1 MDQETKRLI
10 RVRAAKRARFKR
22 AGFGTKKQLS
32 ESWRRPRGLHN
43 KQRMH
48 KKAKGAHPSPGY
60 GSPVA
65 VRGLHPSGYQD
76 ILVHNLQELEGLE
89 PETQAVRIARA
100 VGMKKRELMQA
111 RAAELGLRVLN
122 PKETAPGP
130 AAAVDQDEEDEEV
143 ADE

>member
-89 PETQAVRIARA
+89 PETQAVRIAGA